1 MDISILN
8 PRAPFQIVHIFDP
21 LKTQGDPF
29 YAISN
34 LNGNGVEF
42 DPASLLKIGKLGD
55 LHSIQPDLPPQ
66 APCTEGRRLP
76 IIFDEA
82 NIVLQWIDPEGLQT
96 VQVDLLNSQGG
107 RFDDDLILIVG
118 LKPIG

>member
-8 PRAPFQIVHIFDP
+8 PLGPFQIVHIFDP
-21 LKTQGDPF
+21 LKIHGDPF

-42 DPASLLKIGKLGD
+42 DPAGLLKIGELGD

-66 APCTEGRRLP
+66 APRTAGGRLP

-96 VQVDLLNSQGG
+96 AQGDLLSIQG
-107 RFDDDLILIVG
+107 
-118 LKPIG
+118 